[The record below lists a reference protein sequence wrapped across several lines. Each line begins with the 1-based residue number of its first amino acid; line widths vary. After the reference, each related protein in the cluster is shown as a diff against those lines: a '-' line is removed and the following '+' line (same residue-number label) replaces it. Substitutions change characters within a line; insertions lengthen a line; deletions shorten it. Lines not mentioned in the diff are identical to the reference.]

1 MKTPGKTLEGSLV
14 ASDLRLAIVCA
25 RFNEICVSKLL
36 DGAMDN
42 FVRHG
47 GDAANVTVAWVPGS
61 YEIPTIVAKFAESG
75 KFDAV
80 VALGVVIQGATS
92 HAGHINS
99 SVAGG
104 LSAIARDTGV
114 PVIDCVLGV
123 DTIEQALERSG
134 SKQGNRGASA
144 AQSAIEMANLCK
156 AVAADLA

>member
-25 RFNEICVSKLL
+25 RFNEFVVSKLL
-36 DGAMDN
+36 DGAMDS

-80 VALGVVIQGATS
+80 VALGVVIQGATG
-92 HAGHINS
+92 HAGHINAN
-99 SVAGG
+99 VASG
-104 LSAIARDTGV
+104 LAGISRDTGV
-114 PVIDCVLGV
+114 PIIDSVLGV
-123 DTIEQALERSG
+123 ETIEQAIERSG
-134 SKQGNRGASA
+134 TKQGNRGASA

-156 AVAADLA
+156 TVAAELA